1 MRVLLLHPDDDFHG
15 SWTRQHWDSVIDVG
29 RAPKSF
35 YDERSAALGCPVF
48 SIFDLAVEMD
58 DLQIWRHLLAPGMG
72 HVVDRFGIDWWDVI
86 SLLLQPEL
94 QDVRLALRLAE
105 KLQGCRTLAVSRP
118 SVMAE
123 AVRAQLGI
131 PLQVLH
137 GGLRK
142 RLVRSVLRRGRA
154 VANLTFEQLRQVV
167 YDKYDPHYRWR
178 RKLAPVQ
185 LPRSKS
191 KSEPLVLLATAYSN
205 VTRTAI
211 SYARILPEQKFLLV
225 LARESAAVS
234 PVPANVET
242 AGLAGFASE
251 SCDRDELRKLEGCW
265 KQLEQALQEHPAF
278 RLPVHLEILKKG
290 RRWLRWGMAVRD
302 AWMRV
307 FETRAVVGC
316 LSADDSNPYTRIPLL
331 LAEQRGIPA
340 VACHHGALDCRM
352 AFKNPRFSNYLAK
365 GEMER
370 DYLERIC
377 GIEASRIRIGA
388 ATPVETQLA
397 ASPAAETGQAHEHA
411 PVITFFTEPYEAD
424 FWRVEAIYREVL
436 PRLCSAARRSGK
448 TVVLKLHPFESSRQ
462 RRSLVK
468 RILSEDD
475 RKLVTITDAPL
486 SGEILRQT
494 WCAVTVES
502 TVAFECASAG
512 VPVFLCG
519 WLRYAYAGYAP
530 QYVRF
535 GVGRMLEVPDDLLRI
550 PDMARASVP
559 GADTA
564 RRLVQPISPEA
575 LSEVL
580 CQPPTSGLQS
590 ISARSISGRS
600 VLASGQP
607 RV

>member
-15 SWTRQHWDSVIDVG
+15 SWTRQHWDSVIDLG

-48 SIFDLAVEMD
+48 SIFDLAVEVE
-58 DLQIWRHLLAPGMG
+58 DLRIWRHLLAPGMG
-72 HVVDRFGIDWWDVI
+72 RVVDRFGIDWWDVI
-86 SLLLQPEL
+86 SLMLQPEL
-94 QDVRLALRLAE
+94 QYVRLALRLAE
-105 KLQGCRTLAVSRP
+105 KLQGCRTLTVSQS

-123 AVRAQLGI
+123 ALRVQLGI

-137 GGLRK
+137 GGVRK

-154 VANLTFEQLRQVV
+154 VANLSFEQLRQVV

-178 RKLAPVQ
+178 KKLAPAQ
-185 LPRSKS
+185 SSKS
-191 KSEPLVLLATAYSN
+191 ESEPLVLLPTAYSN
-205 VTRTAI
+205 VTKTAFR
-211 SYARILPEQKFLLV
+211 YARILPEQKFLLI

-242 AGLAGFASE
+242 VGLAGFATK
-251 SCDRDELRKLEGCW
+251 SCDQDELRKLEGCW
-265 KQLEQALQEHPAF
+265 KQLEQSLQEDPAF

-302 AWMRV
+302 AWVRV
-307 FETRAVVGC
+307 LETRAVVGC

-377 GIEASRIRIGA
+377 GVEPSRIRIGA
-388 ATPVETQLA
+388 AAPVETRLA
-397 ASPAAETGQAHEHA
+397 ASPDAEDTGQAHERA
-411 PVITFFTEPYEAD
+411 PGITFFSEPYETD

-448 TVVLKLHPFESSRQ
+448 TVVLKLHPFESARQ
-462 RRSLVK
+462 RRRLVEH
-468 RILSEDD
+468 ILSEDD
-475 RKLVTITDAPL
+475 RKLVSITDAPF

-502 TVAFECASAG
+502 TVAFDCASVGIPA
-512 VPVFLCG
+512 FLCG
-519 WLRYAYAGYAP
+519 WLRHAYAGYAP

-550 PDMARASVP
+550 PDLLRASMP
-559 GADTA
+559 DTDTA
-564 RRLVQPISPEA
+564 SRLVQPISPEA

-580 CQPPTSGLQS
+580 CRPPASGL
-590 ISARSISGRS
+590 RSISGRAM
-600 VLASGQP
+600 LAGGQP
-607 RV
+607 RA